1 MKKKLPEPLEKVR
14 AEAQDLLDSIRTSQ
28 GVIDLLTGDFNTEV
42 DRLKAAYEDSVRAQ
56 QALLD
61 QNDKALLGL
70 MKANKAVLFDGTDIV
85 QLIGGT

>member
-1 MKKKLPEPLEKVR
+1 VKKKLPEPLEKVR